1 MVTNTGV
8 EDTDEP
14 VADILP
20 GENSAL
26 TFSEL
31 FDRS

>member
-8 EDTDEP
+8 EDTDKS
-14 VADILP
+14 VAYILP
-20 GENSAL
+20 GENSTV